1 MNKEIE
7 YNIGDL
13 FQKPHVYY
21 NIPVILIGLLVSI
34 EKYEGKWLL
43 QDKDIAD
50 IYVIEWYYKNEQ
62 PKFRYSKRELKY
74 YISDHNWK
82 HITQ

>member
-1 MNKEIE
+1 MNKEAE
-7 YNIGDL
+7 YKVGDL

-21 NIPVILIGLLVSI
+21 DIPVILIGLLVSI
-34 EKYEGKWLL
+34 EKYKGKIILPN
-43 QDKDIAD
+43 AETD

-62 PKFRYSKRELKY
+62 PKFRYTKRELKY